1 MIFTINN
8 DSILYGGNYSLSA
21 ASGGR
26 GSALGRLRQSW
37 LAQAV
42 WLWTDDDDDDSTG
55 VKGPNATEVPLIAD
69 PPQRRVLADQL
80 FTRDEQAN
88 RKRRVDAICDQYDL
102 RGSPLELDRGD
113 LKQII
118 VDDNNKLLYCYIP
131 KVRFEGLADG

>member
-1 MIFTINN
+1 M
-8 DSILYGGNYSLSA
+8 
-21 ASGGR
+21 
-26 GSALGRLRQSW
+26 GRLRQSW

-42 WLWTDDDDDDSTG
+42 WLRTDEDDDSTG
-55 VKGPNATEVPLIAD
+55 VKDANATEVPFIAD

-80 FTRDEQAN
+80 FTRDEQEN
-88 RKRRVDAICDQYDL
+88 RKRRVNDICDQYDL

-131 KVRFEGLADG
+131 KVRFEGCGQ